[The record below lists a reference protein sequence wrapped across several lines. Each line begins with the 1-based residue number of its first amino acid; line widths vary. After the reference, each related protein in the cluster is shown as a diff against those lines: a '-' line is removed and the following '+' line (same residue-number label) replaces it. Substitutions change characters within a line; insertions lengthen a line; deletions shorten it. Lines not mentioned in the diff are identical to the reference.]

1 MDPFFSVG
9 KLGDFTLIEF
19 KTASLMNALELERI
33 AQGIYRLVDE
43 EGAKLLLIDFTPV
56 EYLSSQAIGMV
67 VGLHKKIAQIPG
79 GKLALCG
86 VGPQL
91 LQLLKITRLD
101 RLLKVFK
108 TQKDAVK

>member
-9 KLGDFTLIEF
+9 KLGEYTLVEF
-19 KTASLMNALELERI
+19 KTASLMNPTELERI
-33 AQGIYRLVDE
+33 AQGLYRLVDE
-43 EGAKLLLIDFTPV
+43 DGAKLVLMDFTPV

-67 VGLHKKIAQIPG
+67 VGLHKKVSQIPG

-108 TQKDAVK
+108 TQKEAVK